1 MPLQIVRNDITKM
14 KADAIV
20 NATNE
25 ALIPGGSGVDASIH
39 AAAGTKLAEA
49 LEKIGSCRTGSA
61 VLTEAYGISQC
72 KYIIHAVSPVW
83 SGREEERQ
91 LLKQCYESI
100 FRLTAEYGL
109 QSVAMPVLAAGANG
123 FPREAAYAEAAGAA
137 RRFLAS
143 GKDEVMIYLVL
154 FGEDMVEISS
164 RQNET
169 VQQYITENYCE
180 MNHAVLAEEQ
190 TPQWKHRMRL
200 FDNLPDDL
208 PYVRVGA
215 TAPEPEKEELLCVP
229 CAMPS
234 LEWEREEKEDYAAQ
248 DKSFG
253 EMCDWWREKKHIS
266 ISDFYSRANLSRSAF
281 YYVRRHPE
289 QMPRK
294 TTAFACV
301 IGLQLTLEE
310 ANDLLMRA
318 GIAFSPYYRT
328 DMIVREYIENEDY
341 DIDRLNLEL
350 FEEDLALLGSVSA

>member
-49 LEKIGSCRTGSA
+49 LKKIGSCRTGSA

-72 KYIIHAVSPVW
+72 KFIIHAVSPVW

-100 FRLTAEYGL
+100 FRLTEEQGFR
-109 QSVAMPVLAAGANG
+109 SVAMPVLSAGANG
-123 FPREAAYAEAAGAA
+123 FPQEEAYTAATAAA
-137 RRFLAS
+137 RKFLAS

-154 FGEDMVEISS
+154 FDEDMVDICTCHNDE
-164 RQNET
+164 
-169 VQQYITENYCE
+169 VQQYITANYCE
-180 MNHAVLAEEQ
+180 MNHAILSGEREM
-190 TPQWKHRMRL
+190 RRERRSRL
-200 FDNLPDDL
+200 FGNGIGSFLSGKPQAIFDESEEM
-208 PYVRVGA
+208 RVPA
-215 TAPEPEKEELLCVP
+215 P
-229 CAMPS
+229 CAMPA
-234 LEWEREEKEDYAAQ
+234 EAQEKEEDYAAQ

-253 EMCDWWREKKHIS
+253 EMCDWWMKKKHIS

-281 YYVRRHPE
+281 YYIRKNPE
-289 QMPRK
+289 QMPKK

-301 IGLQLTLEE
+301 IGLRLSLDQ

-318 GIAFSPYYRT
+318 GIAFSPYYKT
-328 DMIVREYIENEDY
+328 DLIVRYYVEKGNY
-341 DIDRLNLEL
+341 DIDELNLEL
-350 FEEDLALLGSVSA
+350 FAKDLATLGSVSM

>member
-39 AAAGTKLAEA
+39 AAAGAKLAEA
-49 LEKIGSCRTGSA
+49 LKEIGFCRTGSA

-72 KYIIHAVSPVW
+72 RYIIHAVSPVW
-83 SGREEERQ
+83 SGRETERK
-91 LLKQCYESI
+91 LLEQCYESI
-100 FRLTAEYGL
+100 FRLAEEYGL
-109 QSVAMPVLAAGANG
+109 QSIAMPVLAAGANG
-123 FPREAAYAEAAGAA
+123 FPRETAYAEAAGAA

-180 MNHAVLAEEQ
+180 MNHAVLAEERLS
-190 TPQWKHRMRL
+190 QWERRPRH
-200 FDNLPDDL
+200 FGNLPEGL
-208 PYVRVGA
+208 PCSSVEDA
-215 TAPEPEKEELLCVP
+215 APEPVEGKFP
-229 CAMPS
+229 HASCAMPS
-234 LEWEREEKEDYAAQ
+234 QVWEREEKEDYAAE

-253 EMCDWWREKKHIS
+253 EMCDWWREKKKIS
-266 ISDFYSRANLSRSAF
+266 ISEFYSRANLSRSAF

-350 FEEDLALLGSVSA
+350 FEEDLAILGSVSA